1 MPGHYYI
8 PALYNAA
15 MKISVYECFI
25 TYARTHTNTHIHISL
40 ISYLYVHSNNE
51 FIMNAL
57 LECIKF

>member
-25 TYARTHTNTHIHISL
+25 THTRARTHAHAHISL
-40 ISYLYVHSNNE
+40 ISYLYVQLNNE
-51 FIMNAL
+51 VIMNAL